1 MAGRDR
7 PAAHGCAGPAAVDPD
22 YPPAMART
30 SGRWASPVSAY
41 NRLPDPVRASL
52 ECLGIVAVVY
62 TALGLFAAALW
73 AILGALR

>member
-1 MAGRDR
+1 
-7 PAAHGCAGPAAVDPD
+7 
-22 YPPAMART
+22 MART